1 MSTDREKPKVF
12 VIMPFDA
19 EAQPVYEDF
28 ILPTLDNLGFD
39 VSRADDLLNQQN
51 ILRDILTSIASA
63 DLVVADLTDSNS
75 NVYYELGLAH
85 ALRKPVI
92 LLGQD
97 MEEIPFDIRSYRLV
111 IYDTHFAKIKDAREA
126 FEESA
131 RGFLSGEVTF
141 GNPVADF
148 LGLEVEGRRR
158 SLTAPANRARKD
170 DMSDGRGLIDH
181 LDDLDTRYSELTVI
195 LRELGDR
202 THRIGGLTEKAG
214 DQIKEASS
222 QGGAPGRNRVR
233 KLARGLARHLEDF
246 RVFMADANDRYET
259 AAGAVET
266 SLEFVLEYT
275 GLAAKEDPVGTKGRL
290 DSELAV
296 MADVLDAVRDGRR
309 AFLSLNTSMT
319 EVPPLERHLNR
330 SIASTAKEVQR
341 MADNVGQTEAAIS
354 RGIQVGERIRSRIG
368 RFKETSKATI
378 PASSRA

>member
-1 MSTDREKPKVF
+1 MSTDREKPKAF

-19 EAQPVYEDF
+19 EALPVYEDF
-28 ILPTLDNLGFD
+28 IRPTLDNLGFD

-170 DMSDGRGLIDH
+170 DTSDGRGLIDH
-181 LDDLDTRYSELTVI
+181 LDDLDTRYNELTVI

-214 DQIKEASS
+214 EQIKEASS
-222 QGGAPGRNRVR
+222 QGGAPGRNRLR

-266 SLEFVLEYT
+266 SLEFLLEYT
-275 GLAAKEDPVGTKGRL
+275 GLAAKEDPVGTKEQL

-296 MADVLDAVRDGRR
+296 MSDVLEAVRDGRQ
-309 AFLSLNTSMT
+309 AFLSLNTAMT

-368 RFKETSKATI
+368 RS
-378 PASSRA
+378 